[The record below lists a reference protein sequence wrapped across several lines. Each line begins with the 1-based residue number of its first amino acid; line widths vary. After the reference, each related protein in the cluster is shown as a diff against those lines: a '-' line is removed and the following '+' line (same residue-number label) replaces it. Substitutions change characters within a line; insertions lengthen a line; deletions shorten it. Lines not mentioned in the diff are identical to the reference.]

1 MALVFHHSL
10 QALVR
15 RRYGTLRGLLRLLLA
30 QLEWLS
36 GRLRAFSPQ
45 RAGAA
50 QRLVFVCQGNICRSA
65 FADQLALQ
73 TQHPSAALP
82 VASLGLSTC
91 SGAVSPPAAQ
101 QAALRCGVDLER
113 HRACDF
119 SDFTV
124 LPGDLFLVMEV
135 RQAREL
141 RRRLGPRT
149 DVEVVLLGLWCT
161 GPMPH
166 LHDPFTL
173 SDAYFDQCFAR
184 VRQAVRGLQR
194 AVPQLTR
201 RQPADMAATANEV
214 SAIRRGAGATGRG
227 GSIA

>member
-141 RRRLGPRT
+141 VRRLAGRPHAG
-149 DVEVVLLGLWCT
+149 VVLLGLCCK
-161 GPMPH
+161 PRLAH
-166 LHDPFTL
+166 LHDPFSL
-173 SDAYFDQCFAR
+173 DADYFDTCFAR
-184 VRQAVRGLQR
+184 LTQAVLRLQAMLPR
-194 AVPQLTR
+194 
-201 RQPADMAATANEV
+201 
-214 SAIRRGAGATGRG
+214 SAP
-227 GSIA
+227 